1 MSMETPPQEPLEPK
15 PPEKKKVDFTNFRTI
30 RPSTKK
36 ETKLDDLLSFAKE
49 NTRDT
54 IAYILMVVGIL
65 LMLFDSTSIYG
76 SLIVGIVFSLY
87 FIKELAYFIKHASEI
102 SAENGIV
109 KSLIFGGLLLSL
121 FLRAPFIFIG
131 IAIIIGLKLLLM
143 PDSLENKEE

>member
-1 MSMETPPQEPLEPK
+1 MSMETPPPDPLEPK
-15 PPEKKKVDFTNFRTI
+15 SPEKKKVDFTNFRTI
-30 RPSTKK
+30 RPAAKK

-65 LMLFDSTSIYG
+65 LMLFDSTYIYG
-76 SLIVGIVFSLY
+76 SLIVGLVFSLY
-87 FIKELAYFIKHASEI
+87 FIKELAYFATHTSEI
-102 SAENGIV
+102 TTENGIV

-131 IAIIIGLKLLLM
+131 IGIIVAIKLLLM
-143 PDSLENKEE
+143 PETENKEE